1 MGPPDPPRRDE
12 PGRQLRLELALRLRR
27 ELHHAPIEGPLHCV
41 LDDDGDPDTVAVDE
55 TGLSDVQLERTRNG
69 VNWQAL
75 RTLPVE
81 RDRVVISFPKERK
94 RGQVTYRLTVPG
106 TESVT
111 DVVTSE
117 MTVKVK
123 KKRKR
128 R

>member
-1 MGPPDPPRRDE
+1 MDRRGPASTTRLNRVDPAGRSLSPCQPRRGRTACVTSRTSTEIVTVDE
-12 PGRQLRLELALRLRR
+12 P
-27 ELHHAPIEGPLHCV
+27 
-41 LDDDGDPDTVAVDE
+41 
-55 TGLSDVQLERTRNG
+55 GLSDVQLERARDG
-69 VNWQAL
+69 VSWQVL

-81 RDRVVISFPKERK
+81 RDRVVISFPNERK

-123 KKRKR
+123 KKKKR
-128 R
+128 NRR

>member
-1 MGPPDPPRRDE
+1 MSSRRVV
-12 PGRQLRLELALRLRR
+12 RQGSRSSAE
-27 ELHHAPIEGPLHCV
+27 V
-41 LDDDGDPDTVAVDE
+41 VTVDE

-69 VNWQAL
+69 VDWQVL

-94 RGQVTYRLTVPG
+94 KGKVTYRLTVPG

-111 DVVTSE
+111 GAVTQE

-123 KKRKR
+123 KKKKKKR
-128 R
+128 NRR